1 MWAGKPKVPPA
12 PFVPPYRRAGGIVEL
27 VDSPHSFSPAMPAV
41 RWLAPRAVFIALWIL
56 LTLVATAS
64 NALGQRARLAY
75 IDPESISDALTDAN
89 ALDRIQDPAV
99 VDAYFQAATRAARM
113 LEQYP
118 SITGDSDIEGL
129 YRDALEGFIT
139 AAQRYGR
146 INAQRNQIIVA
157 NGTRSVPIVYFGFA
171 WRPTDFSQ
179 LLPARFDRS
188 NEIANHYV
196 SAGIGV
202 PLTAQQLT
210 NQPMPFMRDRHAFG
224 ATAILRPSRPGFV
237 LELYNPLVFDRVT
250 WAGMSVPI
258 ARDLSAPLAR
268 EINES
273 PRQYLRGFTSPND
286 VSVRPRLIM
295 YEPYQPG
302 KIPVLLVHGLYS
314 DPTTW
319 ADMMNELRVQHDL
332 YSRYQF
338 WLFRYPTGGNILGS
352 AAALRQQLHWIRQQ
366 YDPMH
371 ADPTMDNMVL
381 VGHSLGGLISQMQI
395 TTSNDQFWGR
405 IAQQP
410 FSALRA
416 PPETLHRFAEGLFF
430 HPVPTVKRVVFIGTP
445 HQGSEMTRRL
455 AGRVG
460 NALVSFGSSEDD
472 EYREIVDNNPG
483 VFRDDFDTKP
493 PTSISLLEPD
503 SPFLLGLANMPIN
516 PAVRIHSIIGTG
528 GVYPLGVEG
537 DGVVSV
543 ASAEHCGDS
552 TLYVPTVHERLH
564 RNPESIAEVMRILR
578 LHATGR

>member
-1 MWAGKPKVPPA
+1 
-12 PFVPPYRRAGGIVEL
+12 
-27 VDSPHSFSPAMPAV
+27 MPAA
-41 RWLAPRAVFIALWIL
+41 RWLAPRAALTLLWIF
-56 LTLVATAS
+56 LTLVASSAD
-64 NALGQRARLAY
+64 ALGQRLRLAY
-75 IDPESISDALTDAN
+75 IDPESISDALADAQ
-89 ALDRIQDPAV
+89 ALDRTQDPAA
-99 VDAYFQAATRAARM
+99 VDAYFHAATRAARM

-118 SITGDSDIEGL
+118 SFTGDIDIELL

-146 INAQRNQIIVA
+146 INAPRNQIIVA

-179 LLPARFDRS
+179 LLPAHFDRS
-188 NEIANHYV
+188 DQIANHYV

-210 NQPMPFMRDRHAFG
+210 NRPMPFMREQHAFA

-237 LELYNPLVFDRVT
+237 LELYNPLVFDRVN
-250 WAGMSVPI
+250 WAGMSVPM

-286 VSVRPRLIM
+286 VSVRPQLIM

-302 KIPVLLVHGLYS
+302 KIPVLLIHGLYS

-319 ADMMNELRVQHDL
+319 ADMMNELRAQPDI
-332 YSRYQF
+332 YARYQF

-352 AAALRQQLHWIRQQ
+352 AAALRQQLHMIRHQ

-371 ADPTMDNMVL
+371 ADPAMDNMVL
-381 VGHSLGGLISQMQI
+381 VGHSLGGLVSQMQI

-410 FSALRA
+410 FSALQA
-416 PPETLHRFAEGLFF
+416 PPETLQRFAEGLFF
-430 HPVPTVKRVVFIGTP
+430 HPVPTIKRVVFIGTP
-445 HQGSEMTRRL
+445 HQGSEMTLRL

-460 NALVSFGSSEDD
+460 SALVSFGSTEDD
-472 EYREIVDNNPG
+472 EYRELIDNNPA

-528 GVYPLGVEG
+528 GGYPLGVEG

-543 ASAEHCGDS
+543 ASAEHCSDS

-564 RNPESIAEVMRILR
+564 RDPESIAEVMRILR